1 MDGIDGIN
9 AGMDHVGISLSNG
22 TKTSSE
28 NIQLNGRGTCLSY
41 DPQTARLCCT
51 WLCGHRSWRHIWLKI
66 SSTVSHSVR
75 KRIVSQSWRRKS
87 EGGTESC
94 GDFCIMRGPS
104 DWRGQW
110 DWNRP
115 ILPFTGSPGP
125 SPSLSRTHAFGPLHD
140 SLVLS
145 LLLSIYIYICP
156 LYDRNL
162 SMKTRH
168 NLAPTISPSH
178 PMSTAREKAM
188 PWPAFRRWILLY
200 FSFEC
205 LSWNCAGSHRSGT
218 RSSPHPT
225 APLQRV
231 DKDYGLKCAAS

>member
-75 KRIVSQSWRRKS
+75 KRIVSQGWRRKS

-145 LLLSIYIYICP
+145 LLLSIYIYMP
-156 LYDRNL
+156 LIWPKFIYENSAQSCSDHQ
-162 SMKTRH
+162 SK
-168 NLAPTISPSH
+168 SSH
-178 PMSTAREKAM
+178 VDSERESNALTSFPKMDFAIFFLRMSKLELCWLTPKRDTFFTPPHGPPPK
-188 PWPAFRRWILLY
+188 
-200 FSFEC
+200 
-205 LSWNCAGSHRSGT
+205 SGQG
-218 RSSPHPT
+218 
-225 APLQRV
+225 LRV
-231 DKDYGLKCAAS
+231 EVCC